1 MEPFLSFL
9 TELIQTLTFDVS
21 RLAET
26 EIQIRIALQ
35 VFLLALSAFFSSS
48 ETSLFSLSQ
57 LDLQKLRRD
66 RHPRANTLYQLLE
79 QPRRLIISILCG
91 NELINVAAS
100 ANMAALLIT
109 LYGVGNADWINILI
123 MVPLLLLVGEVTPKT
138 IAVSNPVGF
147 STRVVA
153 APLMIWVKL
162 VTPLRI
168 AVRFVA
174 DRVSTWLVGE
184 EKTAENLLHID
195 EFKTLVTEAEEEG
208 GISTTERTLVY
219 NLLAAGSTEIV
230 EIMIPRTRTQFLNA
244 DWPLDQI
251 IERVR
256 QYRHNRLPVYRN
268 HQDNIIGMIY
278 TEDLV
283 HYATGE
289 KDIAELTLEGL
300 LHPTIGAPPTK
311 KVDEMFEF
319 FQRNCSQAAV
329 VINEFGGVDGF
340 ITMKTVLD
348 FIFGHLLGPVAG
360 QHHYEERDDNRYLV
374 SGAMKLSDFNQLTHF
389 GIEDPRMTTI
399 AGVLFRYLDRL
410 PQVGD
415 SVLIDNISMRV
426 VALEG
431 HRITRVEVARGVDPD
446 LIMEEADI

>member
-1 MEPFLSFL
+1 MEQLFSLLANFSQALAMDATHLS
-9 TELIQTLTFDVS
+9 DP
-21 RLAET
+21 
-26 EIQIRIALQ
+26 EIQLRLVLQ
-35 VFLLALSAFFSSS
+35 VFLLAASAFFSSS

-66 RHPRANTLYQLLE
+66 HHPRANTLYQLLE

-91 NELINVAAS
+91 NEIINVAAS
-100 ANMAALLIT
+100 ANMAAILIV
-109 LYGVGNADWINILI
+109 LYGGGNAEWINILI
-123 MVPLLLLVGEVTPKT
+123 MVPLFLLVGEVTPKT
-138 IAVSNPVGF
+138 IAVSNPIAY
-147 STRVVA
+147 STRIVA
-153 APLMIWVKL
+153 VPLMVWVQL
-162 VTPLRI
+162 ITPVRI

-219 NLLAAGSTEIV
+219 NLLSAGSTEIV

-244 DWPLDQI
+244 DWPLEQI
-251 IERVR
+251 IDRAR
-256 QYRHNRLPVYRN
+256 QYRHNRLPVFRN
-268 HQDNIIGMIY
+268 SQDNIIGILHS
-278 TEDLV
+278 EDLV
-283 HYATGE
+283 PYARGDENIADLNLE
-289 KDIAELTLEGL
+289 KL

-319 FQRNCSQAAV
+319 FQRNKAQAAL
-329 VINEFGGVDGF
+329 VINEFGGVDGL

-348 FIFGHLLGPVAG
+348 SIFGHLLGPVAG
-360 QHHYEERDDNRYLV
+360 QHLYEERDENRYLV

-389 GIEDPRMTTI
+389 GIDDPRMTTVG
-399 AGVLFRYLDRL
+399 GVLFRHLDRL

-431 HRITRVEVARGVDPD
+431 HRITRIEVARGVQPD
-446 LIMEEADI
+446 SILEAEER